1 MEEWGGMEV
10 ASVKGTGSTDA
21 LHAFQTFGIVGHV
34 FIPGAGIPGAKY
46 SKRRQSFATIKRSKD
61 GE

>member
-1 MEEWGGMEV
+1 MEV